1 MLNAHAQHSTGR
13 VKSNYH
19 ARARASYYFTLSQ
32 TLYTHLTSG
41 LQSKSMA
48 QPSNNWRC
56 TNCGKELPGNMAGM
70 GFCPF
75 CSDKPTPAKCDL
87 LIPPM
92 PRMEAACEKK
102 ESSAPKL
109 EGVDH
114 TDLARSGVQA
124 GPTISKD
131 ERGIQSPALTLT
143 RDTTI
148 KTRGSTNDEIK
159 FPTQET
165 TPGDVNDQAA
175 AKLVTGSDNENCDH
189 ESKNEIS
196 ETERNASSQN
206 SDDAPELNLSQA
218 FGNPVEEES
227 GNITS
232 KSKKIKNKEED
243 KQKEKE
249 KKHDQQGKKGE
260 ANVKKREDTLRERKE
275 QRKFE
280 VKKRGEENEKKI
292 KENEQKRR
300 REMKER
306 EEKTPQKTE
315 SKQGSKNEQNV
326 SATNTERN
334 PLQPKVDDD
343 VDDKHTTNKNGVGG
357 TSEVGGGNKS
367 RKPQEVNRREP
378 MLICFV
384 SRLSILVCAL

>member
-1 MLNAHAQHSTGR
+1 
-13 VKSNYH
+13 
-19 ARARASYYFTLSQ
+19 
-32 TLYTHLTSG
+32 
-41 LQSKSMA
+41 MA
-48 QPSNNWRC
+48 EPSQPSNNWRC
-56 TNCGKELPGNMAGM
+56 TSCDRELPGNMAGM
-70 GFCPF
+70 RFCPF
-75 CSDKPTPAKCDL
+75 CSSKLEDKPTPAKS
-87 LIPPM
+87 IPPM
-92 PRMEAACEKK
+92 PRVEEK
-102 ESSAPKL
+102 ESGAPKL

-114 TDLARSGVQA
+114 TDPTNDLAGSGVQA

-131 ERGIQSPALTLT
+131 ERGIQSPAT

-148 KTRGSTNDEIK
+148 KARGSTNDEIK

-165 TPGDVNDQAA
+165 TPGDVKDQGA
-175 AKLVTGSDNENCDH
+175 AKLVTESDNENCDH

-206 SDDAPELNLSQA
+206 GDVAPEQNLSQV

-292 KENEQKRR
+292 KEKEQKRR
-300 REMKER
+300 RER
-306 EEKTPQKTE
+306 EEKTE

-357 TSEVGGGNKS
+357 TSEVGGGSKS